1 MGEKAAEARKT
12 RGFYEEETRKVVE
25 ILKRADPEKIIRFG
39 SSVWGTPGTGSD
51 LDLCVLKRL
60 EDSPIREKQKLRRL
74 LSIYHY
80 DYPVDIDLRVYSPD
94 EYEDR
99 LKRGDLFLK
108 EIERGEVVY
117 AREQL

>member
-1 MGEKAAEARKT
+1 MGEKVAGARERQT
-12 RGFYEEETRKVVE
+12 RDFFDEETRKVVE

-39 SSVWGTPGTGSD
+39 SSVWGPLGTSSD

-74 LSIYHY
+74 LSKYHY
-80 DYPVDIDLRVYSPD
+80 DYPVDIDLHVYSPD

-99 LKRGDLFLK
+99 LKRGDFFLK

-117 AREQL
+117 ARE